1 MQLITIEL
9 IWWMITAIIAFA
21 VVYPINNAGVNWVFQ
36 TWNIIFVVLLVT
48 FARHIFLLR
57 FSLICQ
63 RQIFK
68 AILMVL
74 MIPLT
79 FILIS
84 NLNSFMNYVEEN
96 TWQPLTGQLL
106 PAKQRGMEDYI
117 WTEMLF
123 FGVGSI
129 ISCILLPFRL
139 FRSIWRNQHE
149 NAA

>member
-57 FSLICQ
+57 FSLIGR

-68 AILMVL
+68 AVLMVL
-74 MIPLT
+74 MIALT
-79 FILIS
+79 CSLIS
-84 NLNSFMNYVEEN
+84 NLNSVMNYVEEN

-123 FGVGSI
+123 FGVGCVVSAP
-129 ISCILLPFRL
+129 LFAGRL
-139 FRSIWRNQHE
+139 FMSIWKQH
-149 NAA
+149 NSGK